1 MIIEP
6 GRWRE
11 LSRQSERLSSGW
23 SRGLP
28 SSFRRPSRITTA
40 RRCWSPPFPQKADVI
55 VLLSSGQIDDN
66 WLTPD
71 AAQRLLGAL
80 KLYRDNFAP
89 VIISSGSQHQR
100 GLGQAELQADW
111 LTRAAVP
118 ASAIL
123 VEGRST
129 RTYESCIEVSGIM
142 RDHGW
147 NSAVIVTSQMDV
159 PRVRLVFAKLGI
171 SASFLA
177 VPEFGPPK
185 GLLYTRG
192 FDVFY
197 HASYEYAA
205 LILYKLKG
213 WI

>member
-1 MIIEP
+1 MAGIVKTIGKALLWMVAGVAVFVSTPLAYYYGTPLLEP
-6 GRWRE
+6 A
-11 LSRQSERLSSGW
+11 
-23 SRGLP
+23 
-28 SSFRRPSRITTA
+28 IT
-40 RRCWSPPFPQKADVI
+40 RKADVI

-205 LILYKLKG
+205 LILYKFKG

>member
-1 MIIEP
+1 M
-6 GRWRE
+6 
-11 LSRQSERLSSGW
+11 
-23 SRGLP
+23 
-28 SSFRRPSRITTA
+28 
-40 RRCWSPPFPQKADVI
+40 
-55 VLLSSGQIDDN
+55 
-66 WLTPD
+66 
-71 AAQRLLGAL
+71 
-80 KLYRDNFAP
+80 
-89 VIISSGSQHQR
+89 IISSGSQHQR

-118 ASAIL
+118 ARAIL